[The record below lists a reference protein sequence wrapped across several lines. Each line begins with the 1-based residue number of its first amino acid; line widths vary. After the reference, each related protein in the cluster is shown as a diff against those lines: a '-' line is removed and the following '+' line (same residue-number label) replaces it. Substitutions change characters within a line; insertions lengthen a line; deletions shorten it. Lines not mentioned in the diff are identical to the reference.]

1 MQRFSLPSANI
12 EYVFDLDD
20 TLYRER
26 DYSRSALTF
35 AGNLI
40 ASLFGCHNARDELLA
55 FLTQGVALPLD
66 RYWDKAQLPNAA
78 KAQIVAAMNAHMPD
92 IALYPAAKDVLTR
105 LRRTN
110 VGFSIVTDGRSIT
123 QRAKLHALNCL
134 DAKYISISDE
144 VNLPKT
150 DVRRFLDFS
159 AKFPA
164 NRYVYVGDNPF
175 KDFWAPNKLG
185 WDTIMVL
192 NSGENVH
199 QQHNV
204 SMEFVA
210 KRSINSL
217 DELD

>member
-1 MQRFSLPSANI
+1 MSSANI

-20 TLYRER
+20 TLYKER

-40 ASLFGCHNARDELLA
+40 ASLFGRNHARDELLA
-55 FLTQGVALPLD
+55 LVSQGVALPLD
-66 RYWDKAQLPNAA
+66 RYWDKARLPHAA
-78 KAQIVAAMNAHMPD
+78 KAQIVAAMNAHIPD
-92 IALYPAAKDVLTR
+92 IALYPAASVVLTR
-105 LRRTN
+105 LRLN
-110 VGFSIVTDGRSIT
+110 DAGFSIVTDGRSIT
-123 QRAKLHALNCL
+123 QRAKLRALNCL

-144 VNLPKT
+144 VDLLKT
-150 DVRRFLDFS
+150 DVRRFLDFMT
-159 AKFPA
+159 KFPA
-164 NRYVYVGDNPF
+164 ERYVYVGDNPA

-192 NSGENVH
+192 NSGENIH